1 MMAEGVD
8 EAAFQ
13 TPPVG
18 EHGPELA
25 RSQPPGA
32 TIRRVLLIR
41 EMPANAPFQQ
51 SEHVEPRGGRD
62 QDHPVGGRHPGLQ
75 FTVRVIPVK
84 DPLRRPNEV
93 GHDLPAPLQGPKPA
107 VRCPE
112 MPVEVDD
119 VQPQALTQP
128 PGERGLP
135 TAAGAQDQDPPDVG
149 RHQGAGGPAAKVPGT
164 GATTDPSV
172 SRPASPVFGPGW
184 DRS

>member
-13 TPPVG
+13 PPPIG
-18 EHGPELA
+18 EHGLELT
-25 RSQPPGA
+25 RSQPSGA

-41 EMPANAPFQQ
+41 EMMANSPFQQ
-51 SEHVEPRGGRD
+51 SEHIQPRGGRD

-84 DPLRRPNEV
+84 DPLHRPDEA
-93 GHDLPAPLQGPKPA
+93 GHDLPAPLQGQKPG

-112 MPVEVDD
+112 MPVEMDD

-128 PGERGLP
+128 PGQRGLS
-135 TAAGAQDQDPPDVG
+135 TAARAQDQDPPDAG
-149 RHQGAGGPAAKVPGT
+149 RHLGPGSPAAEAPGT
-164 GATTDPSV
+164 GAMTDPSV
-172 SRPASPVFGPGW
+172 SRTASPVFGPSR